1 MARAVPE
8 TRDEI
13 LAAAARQFAVSGF
26 KGTSLQDIARE
37 VGCSKAAVLYHFAN
51 KEALLTELMA
61 PAIATLFALD
71 EQIAGST
78 GATAQR
84 TAIEGFVELT
94 LRFRREIALLH
105 GEFPELLQHPAFAP
119 IQRCSERL
127 LDAFAGGSTRAED
140 RVGALI
146 VLAGIPAAC
155 AEFPDLGDDELRAAL
170 LAVVR
175 RALVPPAG

>member
-1 MARAVPE
+1 MARAVPG

-37 VGCSKAAVLYHFAN
+37 AGCSKAAVLYHFAN
-51 KEALLTELMA
+51 KESLLTELMA

-71 EQIAGST
+71 AQLT
-78 GATAQR
+78 GLSGGAARR
-84 TAIEGFVELT
+84 TATEGFVELT

-105 GEFPELLQHPAFAP
+105 GEFPELLEHPAFAP

-127 LDAFAGGSTRAED
+127 LDAFAGGSGRAED
-140 RVGALI
+140 RIAALI

-155 AEFPDLGDDELRAAL
+155 AEFPDLGDAELRAAL
-170 LAVVR
+170 LTVVR
-175 RALVPPAG
+175 RALAPPD